1 MKIKTMEN
9 VMKKDILI
17 QAILNDE
24 VSIYACNITR
34 MAEEARVIHS
44 LMPVGTI
51 ILGRVLAA
59 ATMMSAMLKND
70 KDKITIMINGGR
82 QAGTIMAVGNAD
94 LKIKG
99 YIANPGVNPPPS
111 EQGGFD
117 IKAAVGNDG
126 FITVVRDTGL
136 KEPYI
141 GKVKLVSGE
150 IAEDIANYFL
160 VSEQQPSI
168 VYVNTWLE
176 TDMSVLNCGGIIIR
190 PLPGCSEETLKQVE
204 DRVGQIANFAL
215 MSFQTSVEEV
225 LKKIFDGLNLKILN
239 EREPEYLCDCS
250 RERLKE
256 VVVSLGEDEIKDII
270 EKDHGTQIKCHFCGK
285 EYNFDEKELSELL
298 ENAKEK

>member
-1 MKIKTMEN
+1 ME
-9 VMKKDILI
+9 KDILV
-17 QAILNDE
+17 QAMVNDE
-24 VSIYACNITR
+24 VSIYACNITH
-34 MAEEARVIHS
+34 MAEEARVIHT

-51 ILGRVLAA
+51 ILGRTLAA
-59 ATMMSAMLKND
+59 TTMMAAMLKND
-70 KDKITIMINGGR
+70 KDKITVMINGGGP
-82 QAGTIMAVGNAD
+82 AGTVMAVGNAK
-94 LKIKG
+94 LQIKG

-117 IKAAVGNDG
+117 ISGAVGKDG

-136 KEPYI
+136 GEPYI
-141 GKVKLVSGE
+141 GKVELVSGE
-150 IAEDIANYFL
+150 IGEDIANYFL

-190 PLPGCSEETLKQVE
+190 PMPGCSEETLKQIE

-215 MSFQTSVEEV
+215 MSFQTDVESV
-225 LKKIFDGLNLKILN
+225 LKKIFDGLNLKILDTKT
-239 EREPEYLCDCS
+239 PEYLCDCS
-250 RERLKE
+250 RDRLKE
-256 VVVSLGEDEIKDII
+256 VVVSLGEDEIKDMI

-298 ENAKEK
+298 EYAKEK